1 MMYDVGYIFKS
12 TAKGKRIQKALL
24 QYVVS
29 SCSTAAYKQRK
40 AIGKPLKKG
49 MQQLHCLMMIYR
61 NMKMV

>member
-29 SCSTAAYKQRK
+29 SCSTAAFKQNEGRPS
-40 AIGKPLKKG
+40 AS
-49 MQQLHCLMMIYR
+49 H
-61 NMKMV
+61 